1 MPRER
6 WKQRLLLPI
15 ALCALAPVPA
25 LFNGGSAAAIGVS
38 SSKCRPVESTT
49 LARDRHARIYSL
61 PTRGTVAE
69 EKPESV
75 RVLGCLF
82 GTGHAL
88 LLGTTVSWTRRES
101 QIATEAFDV
110 ATPMAAYSIVF
121 QGVDSRSV
129 YVVVRNL
136 RDGEKVSEFSGAPS
150 VGVEQVSSVTDIEV
164 TSSGS
169 VAWIGQGH
177 SRGSGANGAEVAV
190 GAPGQPAEVLD
201 KGNGI
206 APKSL
211 ELKGNTLSW
220 INAGT
225 RHAAPMP

>member
-1 MPRER
+1 VLA
-6 WKQRLLLPI
+6 LL
-15 ALCALAPVPA
+15 
-25 LFNGGSAAAIGVS
+25 NGGSAAAVGIS
-38 SSKCRPVESTT
+38 SSKCLPVGSTA
-49 LARDRHARIYSL
+49 LARDKHARIYSL

-69 EKPESV
+69 QNPESV

-82 GTGHAL
+82 GSGHAL
-88 LLGTTVSWTRRES
+88 LLGTTVFTGRRNS

-150 VGVEQVSSVTDIEV
+150 VGVEQISSVTDIEV
-164 TSSGS
+164 NSSGS

-177 SRGSGANGAEVAV
+177 SLGSGANGAEVAV
-190 GAPGQPAEVLD
+190 GAPSQPAEVLD
-201 KGNGI
+201 KGNSI

-220 INAGT
+220 IDAGT
-225 RHAAPMP
+225 RRTAPMP